1 MIFRTDLAL
10 EAAEEEDEDGV
21 FTSVEPQGDCTVTRV
36 KILPSASRRVGKP
49 AGTYITAEFPPFSDH
64 VRDSDQDIT
73 LLSEELR
80 ALLPDGPI
88 LVAGLGNRDITP
100 DALGPKAADR
110 ILATRHVRKE
120 LARVAG
126 MENLRAVSVLVP
138 GVLGD
143 TGIETAEALEIMVSR
158 LHPAGV
164 IAIDALAARSL
175 RRLGNT
181 VQISDSGIAP
191 GSGIGN
197 MRPPLSRETLGVP
210 VIGVGVPTVV
220 SGSTFAADLL
230 GADDHDREA
239 LSRIIAPTDN
249 IMVTVREVDLLI
261 SRASDLVAMAVNLAL
276 NPGFTADEYARLA

>member
-10 EAAEEEDEDGV
+10 EATDADEESGIH
-21 FTSVEPQGDCTVTRV
+21 TIVETHGDCTVTRV
-36 KILPSASRRVGKP
+36 EILQSASRRIGKP
-49 AGTYITAEFPPFSDH
+49 AGNYVTAEFPPFSDH
-64 VRDSDQDIT
+64 VHDSDQYIT

-80 ALLPDGPI
+80 SLLPDGPV

-100 DALGPKAADR
+100 DALGPKAAAR
-110 ILATRHVRKE
+110 ILATRHIRGE

-126 MENLRAVSVLVP
+126 MEDLRDVSVLVP

-158 LHPAGV
+158 LNPACV

-175 RRLGNT
+175 HRLGNT
-181 VQISDSGIAP
+181 VQLSDAGIAP

-197 MRPPLSRETLGVP
+197 MRPTVSVETLGVP

-220 SGSTFAADLL
+220 NGATFAADLL
-230 GADDHDREA
+230 GADDHDRET
-239 LSRIIAPTDN
+239 LNRIIARTDN

-261 SRASDLVAMAVNLAL
+261 SRASYLVAMAVNIAL
-276 NPGFTADEYARLA
+276 NPGFTEDEYARLV

>member
-1 MIFRTDLAL
+1 M
-10 EAAEEEDEDGV
+10 
-21 FTSVEPQGDCTVTRV
+21 
-36 KILPSASRRVGKP
+36 
-49 AGTYITAEFPPFSDH
+49 
-64 VRDSDQDIT
+64 
-73 LLSEELR
+73 
-80 ALLPDGPI
+80 PDGPI